1 MEGLEFWKG
10 LSKLLAPA
18 STDCSLRWELGWE
31 AVVADTAAR
40 REAEVVA
47 EVGRVCRVQLRRAE
61 PADAVTGRILEL
73 VYVERSRGREKG
85 AG

>member
-1 MEGLEFWKG
+1 MEFWKG

-18 STDCSLRWELGWE
+18 SADCSLRWELGWE

-47 EVGRVCRVQLRRAE
+47 EVGRVCRVQLRRA
-61 PADAVTGRILEL
+61 ALAVEGAGRIA
-73 VYVERSRGREKG
+73 VVGGR
-85 AG
+85 